1 MPNMFE
7 TTLLQDIALY
17 LSGRVYRAAY
27 VVDGNEYNADIT
39 KNDVVGTKLNLWV
52 NIPANTTGIT
62 QLRFYDENDVR
73 LLNRPTVIVQRP
85 GRPTYA
91 RLEIDTKE
99 MSL

>member
-17 LSGRVYRAAY
+17 LSGRITRAAY
-27 VVDGNEYNADIT
+27 VQGENEYSVDIV
-39 KNDVVGTKLNLWV
+39 KNDVTGTKLNLWV
-52 NIPANTTGIT
+52 NIPAGTTGIS
-62 QLRFYDENDVR
+62 QLRFYDTEDVR

-91 RLEIDTKE
+91 RIEIDTKE

>member
-7 TTLLQDIALY
+7 ISFLEELTTY
-17 LSGRVYRAAY
+17 VSGRISRATY
-27 VVDGNEYNADIT
+27 IKDGNEYSVDIV
-39 KNDVVGTKLNLWV
+39 KNVVSGTKLNLWV
-52 NIPANTTGIT
+52 NIPADTTGIS
-62 QLRFYDENDVR
+62 QLRFYDANDVR

-91 RLEIDTKE
+91 RIEIDTKE

>member
-7 TTLLQDIALY
+7 NSFLEEIALY
-17 LSGRVYRAAY
+17 VSGRVSRAAY
-27 VVDGNEYNADIT
+27 VKDDNEYNVDIV
-39 KNDVVGTKLNLWV
+39 KHDVTGTKINLWV
-52 NIPANTTGIT
+52 NIPADTTGVS

-91 RLEIDTKE
+91 RIEIDTKE

>member
-17 LSGRVYRAAY
+17 LSERVHRAAY

-39 KNDVVGTKLNLWV
+39 KNDVMGTKLNLWV
-52 NIPANTTGIT
+52 NIPANTKGIT
-62 QLRFYDENDVR
+62 QLRFYDVNDVR

>member
-7 TTLLQDIALY
+7 PTLLQDIALY
-17 LSGRVYRAAY
+17 MSGRITRATY
-27 VVDGNEYNADIT
+27 LQGGNEYNADIV

-52 NIPANTTGIT
+52 NIPANTTGIS

-91 RLEIDTKE
+91 RIEIDTKE

>member
-17 LSGRVYRAAY
+17 MSGRITRAAY
-27 VVDGNEYNADIT
+27 LQGENEYSADIV
-39 KNDVVGTKLNLWV
+39 KNDVSGTKLNLWV
-52 NIPANTTGIT
+52 NIPADTTGIS

-91 RLEIDTKE
+91 RIEIDTKE
-99 MSL
+99 MSQ

>member
-7 TTLLQDIALY
+7 TTFLQDVALY
-17 LSGRVYRAAY
+17 MSGRVTRAAY
-27 VVDGNEYNADIT
+27 VVGGNEYSADIV
-39 KNDVVGTKLNLWV
+39 KNDVSGTKWNLWV

-62 QLRFYDENDVR
+62 QLRFYDAQDVR

-85 GRPTYA
+85 GRPSYA
-91 RLEIDTKE
+91 RIEIDTKE

>member
-17 LSGRVYRAAY
+17 MSGRISRAAY
-27 VVDGNEYNADIT
+27 LQDGNEYNADIV

-52 NIPANTTGIT
+52 NIPANTTGIS

-91 RLEIDTKE
+91 RIEIDTKE

>member
-7 TTLLQDIALY
+7 TSFLQELTAY
-17 LSGRVYRAAY
+17 VSGRISRATY
-27 VVDGNEYNADIT
+27 IKDGNEYSVDIV
-39 KNDVVGTKLNLWV
+39 KNDVSGTKLNLWV
-52 NIPANTTGIT
+52 NIPADTTGIS

-91 RLEIDTKE
+91 RIEIDTKE

>member
-7 TTLLQDIALY
+7 QTLLQDIALY
-17 LSGRVYRAAY
+17 MSGRIARATY
-27 VVDGNEYNADIT
+27 LQDGNEYNADIV
-39 KNDVVGTKLNLWV
+39 KNDVSGTKLNLWV
-52 NIPANTTGIT
+52 NIPANTTGIS

-73 LLNRPTVIVQRP
+73 LLNRPTIIVQRP

-91 RLEIDTKE
+91 RIEIDTKE

>member
-7 TTLLQDIALY
+7 PTLLQDIALY
-17 LSGRVYRAAY
+17 MSGRITRAAY
-27 VVDGNEYNADIT
+27 LQDGNEYNADIV
-39 KNDVVGTKLNLWV
+39 KNDVSGTKLNLWV
-52 NIPANTTGIT
+52 NIPANTTGIS

-91 RLEIDTKE
+91 RIEIDTKE